1 MNIFYNREGIGDTLL
16 INLKPVDK
24 ENMTFERKDN
34 IVRIFN
40 PETNETYG
48 YNILHVRDKIAF
60 ETKRSVVK
68 LTPELLDKI
77 NALLKDVGF
86 TEELTADFSPKFVVG
101 YVEEKEK
108 HPNADK
114 LSVCKVNI
122 GTKTLQIVCGAP
134 NVDRGQKVVVARIG
148 AVMPNGQVIQ
158 PSELRGVPS
167 EGMICSARELQLPN
181 APAKKGILVLDDPH
195 EVGSEFTF

>member
-1 MNIFYNREGIGDTLL
+1 MWC
-16 INLKPVDK
+16 
-24 ENMTFERKDN
+24 
-34 IVRIFN
+34 
-40 PETNETYG
+40 
-48 YNILHVRDKIAF
+48 A
-60 ETKRSVVK
+60 
-68 LTPELLDKI
+68 
-77 NALLKDVGF
+77 
-86 TEELTADFSPKFVVG
+86 
-101 YVEEKEK
+101 
-108 HPNADK
+108 
-114 LSVCKVNI
+114 
-122 GTKTLQIVCGAP
+122 